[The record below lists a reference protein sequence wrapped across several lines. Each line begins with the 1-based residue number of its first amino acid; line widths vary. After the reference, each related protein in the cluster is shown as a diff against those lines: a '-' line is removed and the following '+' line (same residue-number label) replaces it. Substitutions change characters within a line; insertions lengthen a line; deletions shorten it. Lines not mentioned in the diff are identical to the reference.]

1 DSGLAS
7 NAQVWRNGIE
17 YAGGTTFTVND
28 GSVYG
33 ATTAVSF
40 AAGEVKSV
48 NNKFP
53 NSVGAVEIDI
63 ADIPNLQQELD
74 NAGKVKTV
82 DGQQPDANGNIVVQ
96 ASDNNAATGTSLISD
111 SGSTTGNIKLKTLV
125 AGSNITIAPDANGNL
140 RITGT
145 VPPPPVTSVSGQ
157 TGAVVISTVNN
168 NGATGTS
175 LISDSGATTGTAK
188 LKTLVAGS
196 LISFS
201 TDA

>member
-1 DSGLAS
+1 M
-7 NAQVWRNGIE
+7 
-17 YAGGTTFTVND
+17 
-28 GSVYG
+28 
-33 ATTAVSF
+33 SF

-157 TGAVVISTVNN
+157 TGAVVISTV
-168 NGATGTS
+168 
-175 LISDSGATTGTAK
+175 
-188 LKTLVAGS
+188 
-196 LISFS
+196 
-201 TDA
+201 

>member
-1 DSGLAS
+1 
-7 NAQVWRNGIE
+7 
-17 YAGGTTFTVND
+17 
-28 GSVYG
+28 
-33 ATTAVSF
+33 
-40 AAGEVKSV
+40 KSV

-175 LISDSGATTGTAK
+175 LISDSG
-188 LKTLVAGS
+188 
-196 LISFS
+196 
-201 TDA
+201 